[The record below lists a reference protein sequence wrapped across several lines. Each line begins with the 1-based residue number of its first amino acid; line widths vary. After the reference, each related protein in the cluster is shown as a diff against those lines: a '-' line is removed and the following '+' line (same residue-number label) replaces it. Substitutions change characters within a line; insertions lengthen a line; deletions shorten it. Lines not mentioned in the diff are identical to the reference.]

1 MKLSLAPELGR
12 KVGMKVGRD
21 PAGGLGL
28 AKGLQSSD
36 ALQSDCRIAE
46 TVVP

>member
-12 KVGMKVGRD
+12 KVGSG

-28 AKGLQSSD
+28 AKGLPSSD
-36 ALQSDCRIAE
+36 ALESDCRIAE
-46 TVVP
+46 TVVL

>member
-12 KVGMKVGRD
+12 KVGRD

-28 AKGLQSSD
+28 AKLLRDSD
-36 ALQSDCRIAE
+36 ALGSDGRIAE